1 MTIPGKIGLYSSAA
15 IYIVVG
21 LLHLVRPEPFRA
33 MMAPWLPVPMLLI
46 YVSGVVEIILG
57 VLLIPSKTRAMS
69 AKLIIAML
77 IVYFFAFHVPQSI
90 EYYHSG
96 HKYFIVTLLRLP
108 LQFVLIAWAW
118 MYAKAAR

>member
-1 MTIPGKIGLYSSAA
+1 MTIPAKIGLYSMAA

-21 LLHLVRPEPFRA
+21 ILHLVRPDPFRA

-46 YVSGVVEIILG
+46 YVSGVAEIVLG
-57 VLLIPSKTRAMS
+57 MLLIPVKTRPIS

-77 IVYFFAFHVPQSI
+77 IVYFFAFHIPQSI

-96 HKYFIVTLLRLP
+96 HKYFIVTLVRLP
-108 LQFVLIAWAW
+108 LQFLLIGWAW
-118 MYAKAAR
+118 LYAKPLR